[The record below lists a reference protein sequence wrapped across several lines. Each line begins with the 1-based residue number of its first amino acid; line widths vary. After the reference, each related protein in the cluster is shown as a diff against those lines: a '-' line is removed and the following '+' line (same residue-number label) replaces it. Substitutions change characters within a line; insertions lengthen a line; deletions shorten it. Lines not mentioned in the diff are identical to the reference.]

1 MIEAVNECICFG
13 KEYVD
18 NFLIK
23 KGVSFVMSSP
33 FFLFRKNGLSLKTK
47 FYFISGFI
55 ILMIML
61 MVAFSIYREYRL
73 TSEDSQREKRE
84 LAEVFALSVINV
96 LMYEDLGLLNR
107 VKSLEK
113 YIAQIMA
120 NKDLSIEYI
129 VVTDVSGNIIAQNH
143 KSWQLEQTIYSNNSV
158 LGSKTIEKEINERNG
173 PEEEIM
179 EVSTP
184 LASESKCLGTLKVGF
199 SQQSLQNRLVK
210 RYFVL
215 RHKEMIFFAFGLF
228 AINFIIIHILILKT
242 IKPIMNLTDNL
253 KEVGRGNLSIRS
265 TFGTKDELGF
275 LSEAFNSMMENL
287 NQAREELHQT
297 NTQMIQTEKMAAMG
311 KLAAGLAH
319 EINNP
324 LGGVLTC
331 VETLKQNYQDEEQR
345 TKYFYLVQTGLE
357 RIRRTVKQ
365 LLNFGKQRSFQS
377 EPTDINVLM
386 NRTLEMTSH
395 HLSSNEIS
403 IHRNFDQSLSEILGD
418 PHQLIQVF
426 VNLILNAIQ
435 AMTEGGE
442 LWIRTF
448 QEDGRIGISIRDTG
462 CGIPDENLDRIFDPF
477 FSTKEPGQGTGL
489 GLSVSYR
496 IIQEH
501 GGEITVESQD
511 GIGSEFVLFLPVN
524 HKIRESSSIVF

>member
-1 MIEAVNECICFG
+1 MF
-13 KEYVD
+13 
-18 NFLIK
+18 
-23 KGVSFVMSSP
+23 SP
-33 FFLFRKNGLSLKTK
+33 FFQFRKKGLSLKTK

-55 ILMIML
+55 ILMIVL

-73 TSEDSQREKRE
+73 TSEDSQRVRKE
-84 LAEVFALSVINV
+84 LVEVFAMSITSA
-96 LMYEDLGLLNR
+96 LMDEKRLN
-107 VKSLEK
+107 KGEPIDQ
-113 YIAQIMA
+113 YISQIMA
-120 NKDLSIEYI
+120 NKSLKIEYI
-129 VVTDVSGNIIAQNH
+129 IVTDLLGNVIAKNY
-143 KSWQLEQTIYSNNSV
+143 KKTQL
-158 LGSKTIEKEINERNG
+158 EKEIPSGSTVLESTIIDKKIRKRSKS
-173 PEEEIM
+173 EEEIM
-179 EVSTP
+179 EVSAP
-184 LASESKCLGTLKVGF
+184 LASESKPLGTLKVGF

-215 RHKEMIFFAFGLF
+215 RHKEMIFFAFGLI
-228 AINFIIIHILILKT
+228 ALNFIIIHILILKT

-287 NQAREELHQT
+287 NQAREELHHT
-297 NTQMIQTEKMAAMG
+297 HTQMIQTEKMAAMG

-345 TKYFYLVQTGLE
+345 TKYLYLVQTGLE

-365 LLNFGKQRSFQS
+365 LLNFGKQRSFQP

-395 HLSSNEIS
+395 QLSSNGIS
-403 IHRNFDQSLSEILGD
+403 IHRDFDQNLSEILGD

-448 QEDGRIGISIRDTG
+448 QEDGRVGISIRDTG
-462 CGIPDENLDRIFDPF
+462 CGIPGENMDRIFDPF

-524 HKIRESSSIVF
+524 HKIREGSSIVF